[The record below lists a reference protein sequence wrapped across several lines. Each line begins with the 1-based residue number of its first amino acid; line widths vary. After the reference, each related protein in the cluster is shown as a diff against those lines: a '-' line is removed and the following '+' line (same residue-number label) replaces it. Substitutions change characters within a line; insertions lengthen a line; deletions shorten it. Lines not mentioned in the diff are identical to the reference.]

1 MIKVAL
7 TPKTWSH
14 AERLSKRGGENMFH
28 KGKDT
33 PSGSR
38 VEKTKE
44 QQANLQKPI
53 IFQNA
58 ITASSMS
65 SRFKPITS
73 TPSVNHTQ
81 SVGRDVHHKDT
92 PTDVTTEAAEAA
104 DAQSVSTDFSFS
116 STDDH
121 TLLPDV
127 DMPTPMSD
135 TEKEVAHPL
144 YTVHEPIIE
153 VPVLIARTDIQVDL
167 VSHVDIPHSVLS
179 VTDIRW
185 RVHPLNSRLLLP
197 TNELIVNGAFTAYIQ
212 YQTAGAPSELRTAST
227 NLTWRKAQTV
237 TFLYPPI
244 VPAHREF
251 KMYTFQ
257 GNQSRDLTT
266 HREQVDLN
274 FEKPFSRL
282 RLSRIVSTEQIQSDG
297 NTSHIRLH
305 VSAALSIHL
314 FQVQLINCPLKS

>member
-1 MIKVAL
+1 
-7 TPKTWSH
+7 
-14 AERLSKRGGENMFH
+14 MFH

-73 TPSVNHTQ
+73 KPSVNDTQ
-81 SVGRDVHHKDT
+81 SVGRDVHYKEP
-92 PTDVTTEAAEAA
+92 PTDVSTEAA
-104 DAQSVSTDFSFS
+104 DSQSVATDLLFS

-127 DMPTPMSD
+127 DMTTPMSD

-167 VSHVDIPHSVLS
+167 VSHVEIPHSVTS

-197 TNELIVNGAFTAYIQ
+197 TNELIVNGVFTAYIE
-212 YQTAGAPSELRTAST
+212 YQTAGSPSELRTVST
-227 NLTWRKAQTV
+227 NLTWRKAQAV

-257 GNQSRDLTT
+257 GNQTRDLTT

-274 FEKPFSRL
+274 SEKPFSRL
-282 RLSRIVSTEQIQSDG
+282 RLSRIVSTEQIQSNG

-305 VSAALSIHL
+305 VSATLSIHL